1 MTLKELKKK
10 KSPLSSPSISR
21 LFATRKPRAVT
32 FSRNLLSASANVFL
46 ADSGHR
52 SRALRNLYS
61 VGESTSLVSETKDF
75 RDAFSLWRTGT
86 KRATVTW
93 SREGER
99 TKKSTERDARATGAQ
114 ITRKSKTRLSLW
126 SAVVPRPRWLD
137 GDTSGVAECVLAT
150 VVLTAS
156 GGRPD
161 AGTVLGSREK
171 RETLHTDDNIVTPI
185 ARPRTGGSS
194 SEGYAFVNRCCTP
207 ARHPPACT
215 GAYRKQSS
223 LSNTIPPRF

>member
-1 MTLKELKKK
+1 M
-10 KSPLSSPSISR
+10 
-21 LFATRKPRAVT
+21 
-32 FSRNLLSASANVFL
+32 
-46 ADSGHR
+46 
-52 SRALRNLYS
+52 
-61 VGESTSLVSETKDF
+61 SETKDF

-223 LSNTIPPRF
+223 LSNTIPPRFWRPDSTSKLPQTRRIGTTILTSSSFFYPTVSSRTRGVVHAAWYSKQR